1 VQHGAKRRLAR
12 QELPMISIQSRC
24 QRFRASLSAAFGVL
38 LALTP
43 AAFAQDAKAFRDEA
57 AQAVAATRYV
67 DALAAYGHAIAAAP
81 DDTAAY
87 AARAQLFVVLG
98 HNDLA
103 ARDYARVVKL
113 KPDDAGSQGNLCW
126 TLAQVNH
133 DLDGAL
139 AACDAA
145 IRLEP
150 TNYDAF
156 GKRGYV
162 QLRRGKYAEAEK
174 DFTRA
179 LELNSASPNEMFG
192 LGLAM
197 IHVGQAQQGRDIIAS
212 ATLDSAGLV
221 DAWGARG
228 FGLRG
233 EIRPARAV
241 TTAGQPI
248 ATPQD
253 YRLFTNNETE
263 SYVSLAIAGRCGRM
277 VAPAKAAEWGQVAMD
292 NSRLDWSGECR
303 FGLIHGEGR
312 LSGPGG
318 TEARYV
324 YGREIPAGEAGA
336 ALEDKLTLAYAA
348 AEEALEP

>member
-1 VQHGAKRRLAR
+1 
-12 QELPMISIQSRC
+12 MMSIQRRC
-24 QRFRASLSAAFGVL
+24 LRFRASIGAALGVL
-38 LALTP
+38 LVLAP
-43 AAFAQDAKAFRDEA
+43 AAAAQDAKAYRDEA
-57 AQAVAATRYV
+57 AQAAAATRYV
-67 DALAAYGHAIAAAP
+67 DALAAYARAIAAAP

-87 AARAQLFVVLG
+87 AARGQLFVVLG

-139 AACDAA
+139 AACNEA

-162 QLRRGKYAEAEK
+162 QLRRGNHAEAEK

-197 IHVGQAQQGRDIIAS
+197 IHAGRAQQGRDIIAS

-221 DAWGARG
+221 DEWASRG

-233 EIRPARAV
+233 EIRPGKAV
-241 TTAGQPI
+241 TTAAQPI
-248 ATPQD
+248 ATVQD
-253 YRLFTNNETE
+253 YRLFANLETE
-263 SYVSLAIAGRCGRM
+263 SYVSLAIASRCGRM
-277 VAPAKAAEWGQVAMD
+277 APPAKAADWGRAAME
-292 NSRLDWSGECR
+292 NSLVSWSGECR

-312 LSGPGG
+312 LSGADGAAG
-318 TEARYV
+318 RYA
-324 YGREIPAGEAGA
+324 YGREIPAGEAGM
-336 ALEDKLTLAYAA
+336 ALEEKLKLAYSA
-348 AEEALEP
+348 AEQALAP